1 MTSPKPADNV
11 RAVERALAILK
22 AFTAHDA
29 ELTAGQL
36 LTRVDLSRPTLYR
49 LLQTLQ
55 TSGFVVASGNPQRFR
70 LGPAVA
76 HLVHVWTSNQ
86 DIAEHAQPMLARL
99 WEQTGETVALYL
111 LDGDDRVCVAELP
124 SAQPLSFRRGIGYRA
139 PITMGASGRA
149 IRAWLT
155 DRAAPAAAP
164 AAAELQ
170 RIRANG
176 YAVSFEEL
184 IQGAVAVAAP
194 VFDAASKVLG
204 AVAVFGPGVRLPQE
218 RIETIGRLVSA
229 EAAAISAALGALP
242 QYPATACSLRDHS
255 SPASASSC
263 ASALGVRGRHA

>member
-1 MTSPKPADNV
+1 MPSSRPADNV

-22 AFTAHDA
+22 AFSPHEA

-55 TSGFVVASGNPQRFR
+55 ISGFVVASGSPQRFR

-86 DIAEHAQPMLARL
+86 DVAEHARPMLARL

-139 PITMGASGRA
+139 PITVGASGRV
-149 IRAWLT
+149 IHAWQA
-155 DRAAPAAAP
+155 DRAAPATAP
-164 AAAELQ
+164 AAAELE

-194 VFDAASKVLG
+194 VFDAASKVIG

-218 RIETIGRLVSA
+218 RIEAVGRLVTTQ
-229 EAAAISAALGALP
+229 AAAISAALGSRPLP
-242 QYPATACSLRDHS
+242 ADKAPAPSVM
-255 SPASASSC
+255 P
-263 ASALGVRGRHA
+263 GRR